1 VTEVETTR
9 FATLPDAVET
19 FDRLAAATADLD
31 PPFAVIDRA
40 AFRHNAA
47 ALVGRAR
54 GKPIRLASKSV
65 RSRPLLAEVLAMD
78 GFAGVLAYS
87 LPEALWLAE
96 SDRFADVLVGYPSA
110 DRGALARLASSDR
123 LAERVTL
130 MVDSIDQLDL
140 VDAVVPPGRRPIIR
154 LCLDIDASLRVGP
167 LHLGVRRSPVHTP
180 ANAAELARRIAP
192 RPGFRLVGLMSY
204 EAQIA
209 GVGDRPP
216 GRPLRGRLVQLLQRR
231 SGAELAARRAAVV
244 AAVSRVLEHQGAGP
258 LGFVNGGGTGSV
270 EKTSAERA
278 ITEVAAGSGLFGPV
292 LFDHYRGFDVRP
304 AALFALPVVRRPARD
319 WVTVAGGGWVAS
331 GAPGTDRLPV
341 PVHPAGLRTTS
352 TEGAG
357 EVQTPLHGA
366 GANALKIGDRVWFRH
381 AKAGE
386 LCEHVDLLHV
396 VDGRRIVDQVPTYRG
411 EGRAF

>member
-1 VTEVETTR
+1 
-9 FATLPDAVET
+9 
-19 FDRLAAATADLD
+19 
-31 PPFAVIDRA
+31 
-40 AFRHNAA
+40 
-47 ALVGRAR
+47 
-54 GKPIRLASKSV
+54 
-65 RSRPLLAEVLAMD
+65 
-78 GFAGVLAYS
+78 VLAYS
-87 LPEALWLAE
+87 LPEALWLGE
-96 SDRFADVLVGYPSA
+96 SDPFADVLVGYPSA
-110 DRGALARLASSDR
+110 DRGALARLASSER

-140 VDAVVPPGRRPIIR
+140 VDAVVPPGRRPTIR

-167 LHLGVRRSPVHTP
+167 FHLGVRRSPVHTP
-180 ANAAELARRIAP
+180 ADAAELARRIAP

-216 GRPLRGRLVQLLQRR
+216 GRPLRGPLVQLLQRR

-244 AAVSRVLEHQGAGP
+244 AAVSRVLEHQGAGA

-366 GANALKIGDRVWFRH
+366 GANALMIGDRVWFRH

-396 VDGRRIVDQVPTYRG
+396 VDGRRIVDHVPTYRG